1 MKAHATEAEIQ
12 AVARMVEEL
21 DYNAHIIRGIERT
34 VVACVGDE
42 RGEKHQLTHLESV
55 AGVERVMPVVRSFK
69 LSSREVR
76 PEGSIVKV
84 GNMEIGGKRI
94 AVIAGPCAIESEE
107 QVEAA
112 ADAVKAP
119 ALMRFAAE
127 RSSRARRRTR
137 SREWKTKDLYCSS
150 MPGRRVGLP
159 VVTEIMDPHDID
171 AVAEHSDMLQVGARN
186 AQNFSLLRRLGR
198 IKKPVLLKRGMSM
211 KLEEFMMAAEYIL
224 SEGNPNV
231 VLCER
236 GIRTFETATRNTLDL
251 NAVPLLKEWTHLPVL
266 VDPSHG
272 TGIYKMV
279 APMALA
285 AIAAGADGLLIE
297 VHPKPEQ
304 RAIRRPAAVEAV
316 ALRRPDEDAEAA
328 GRGGGPNAVAG
339 LNRALLKIF
348 WFPFPRGKGL
358 GVRFLVFPQRRLM
371 CSITVSRSSTDSVEN
386 LRTRTPI
393 IELAWSRAS
402 SYFHCS

>member
-1 MKAHATEAEIQ
+1 MKAHATEDEIQ
-12 AVARMVEEL
+12 AVAKMVEDL

-34 VVACVGDE
+34 VIACVGDE

-76 PEGSIVKV
+76 PEGSRIKV

-94 AVIAGPCAIESEE
+94 AVIAGPCAVESEA

-112 ADAVKAP
+112 AAAVK
-119 ALMRFAAE
+119 
-127 RSSRARRRTR
+127 RSGATLLRGGAFKPRT
-137 SREWKTKDLYCSS
+137 SPYSFQGMEDAGLVLLENA
-150 MPGRRVGLP
+150 GRHVGLP

-171 AVAEHSDMLQVGARN
+171 LVAEHADMLQVGARN
-186 AQNFSLLRRLGR
+186 AQNFSLLRRLGKV
-198 IKKPVLLKRGMSM
+198 KKPVLLKRGMSTR
-211 KLEEFMMAAEYIL
+211 LEEFLMAAEYIL

-272 TGIYKMV
+272 TGIWSLV
-279 APMALA
+279 TPMALA
-285 AIAAGADGLLIE
+285 SIAAGADGLLIE
-297 VHPKPEQ
+297 VHPDP
-304 RAIRRPAAVEAV
+304 AV
-316 ALRRPDEDAEAA
+316 ALSDGPQQLRPDHCAELVAAVKPVAEAV
-328 GRGGGPNAVAG
+328 GRT
-339 LNRALLKIF
+339 
-348 WFPFPRGKGL
+348 
-358 GVRFLVFPQRRLM
+358 M
-371 CSITVSRSSTDSVEN
+371 
-386 LRTRTPI
+386 
-393 IELAWSRAS
+393 
-402 SYFHCS
+402 